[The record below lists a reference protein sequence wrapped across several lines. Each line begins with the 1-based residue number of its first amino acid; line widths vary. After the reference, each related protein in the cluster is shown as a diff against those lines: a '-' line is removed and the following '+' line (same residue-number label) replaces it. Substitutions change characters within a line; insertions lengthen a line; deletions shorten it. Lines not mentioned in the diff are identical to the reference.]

1 VSRSVQL
8 LDIIEAERNLKVAA
22 TFHPIFVIPVP
33 ARRSTGVS
41 VRRRENGNP
50 GLLMRHSRE
59 NGNPEFEIRIKRGF
73 YFLLIR
79 K

>member
-50 GLLMRHSRE
+50 
-59 NGNPEFEIRIKRGF
+59 EFEIRIKRGF

>member
-1 VSRSVQL
+1 MSRSVQL

-50 GLLMRHSRE
+50 
-59 NGNPEFEIRIKRGF
+59 EFEIRIKRGF
-73 YFLLIR
+73 YFLSWSR